1 MGRADLMVM
10 DVRSGYIYAT
20 AATATNVA
28 GLGTIRRGWWGDRI
42 LSDAAAEKLVKT
54 LAPDVTSIFTTLY
67 QRAQ

>member
-10 DVRSGYIYAT
+10 DVRSGYIYA
-20 AATATNVA
+20 AAVTSTNVA
-28 GLGTIRRGWWGDRI
+28 GLGTIRRGWGDRI